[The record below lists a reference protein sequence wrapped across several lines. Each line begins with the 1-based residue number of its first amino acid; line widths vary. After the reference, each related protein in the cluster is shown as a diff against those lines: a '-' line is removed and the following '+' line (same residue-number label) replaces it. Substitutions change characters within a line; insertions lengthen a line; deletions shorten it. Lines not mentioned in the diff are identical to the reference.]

1 MTELWKANIRLSKAP
16 WESRRRREIPTFPQL
31 RRRVVLLERKRT
43 QKEKTEGRLHK
54 KLDTAVGA
62 DLYDSQCSQVSQ
74 DVLRIERGRKTK
86 RLSEAGTRCS
96 RDPNHRSGPIIRR
109 RTRYRIAQHGRFRTK
124 DRAAKNKFSD
134 TLLVSC
140 YLRVGSENLMPASSA
155 VFLPYSTFCGQAKRL
170 SASEISSR
178 SAEGALCRRLF

>member
-1 MTELWKANIRLSKAP
+1 VYTKNLTPLWA
-16 WESRRRREIPTFPQL
+16 
-31 RRRVVLLERKRT
+31 
-43 QKEKTEGRLHK
+43 
-54 KLDTAVGA
+54 A

-134 TLLVSC
+134 TLLAAIRS
-140 YLRVGSENLMPASSA
+140 RTTTTS
-155 VFLPYSTFCGQAKRL
+155 L
-170 SASEISSR
+170 SA
-178 SAEGALCRRLF
+178 LT